1 MIAVVLF
8 GLAIAVSGCGAVAGA
23 GVGVAA
29 VQERGLE
36 GKARDLKIEV
46 LVAEA
51 WLRTDH
57 TYSVRMSIE
66 VYEGRVLLT
75 GVVDDEKVRADAVR
89 LVWTIDGV
97 KEVLNEIQVHA
108 GGDVIDYARDSWITA
123 SLKSTLTFDENV
135 LAINYAIETV
145 NGVIYLIGIAQDRKE
160 MDRVIGH
167 ARSIGYVR
175 KIVNYVRVKTGSA

>member
-1 MIAVVLF
+1 MTRRCAP
-8 GLAIAVSGCGAVAGA
+8 
-23 GVGVAA
+23 
-29 VQERGLE
+29 
-36 GKARDLKIEV
+36 
-46 LVAEA
+46 
-51 WLRTDH
+51 
-57 TYSVRMSIE
+57 
-66 VYEGRVLLT
+66 
-75 GVVDDEKVRADAVR
+75 DAVR